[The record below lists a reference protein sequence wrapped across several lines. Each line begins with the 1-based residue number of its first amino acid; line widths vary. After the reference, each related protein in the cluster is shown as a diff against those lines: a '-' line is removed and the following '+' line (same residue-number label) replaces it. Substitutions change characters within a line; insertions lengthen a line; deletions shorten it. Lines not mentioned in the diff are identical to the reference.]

1 MLLQYTKN
9 HTLLFTVW
17 PLVDRKPLF
26 QSRYNF
32 TAKQNET
39 VTCFRY
45 LLLPESILAAHS
57 G

>member
-17 PLVDRKPLF
+17 PLVDRKPLL

-39 VTCFRY
+39 VTRFRY